1 MKIGFIG
8 CVQSSYMALN
18 TLLSM
23 KPTGVDVVAVITK
36 KESKYNSDYVNLSP
50 ICKEN
55 NIPVYFDDAQNQ
67 ERSIE
72 FMKGHDPDVIFC
84 FGWSYLLNQEFL
96 TLPKLGVIGFHP
108 AKLPKNRGR
117 HPIIW
122 ALALGLK
129 ETASTFFK
137 MDKGADS
144 GPILSQVNI
153 NIDFT
158 DDAGSLYKKII
169 STGGQQIINFTE
181 QLYNGTAEF
190 KSQDNSNANVWR
202 KRSRQD
208 GMIDWRMSAE
218 SIYNLIRA
226 LAKPYPGAEFI
237 YKENILQVWNS
248 RICDEK
254 VPSNIEPGYIFAI
267 ERNDVL
273 VKCAD
278 DSALWILDVGIG
290 TLKVGEY
297 L

>member
-8 CVQSSYMALN
+8 CVQSSQMALN

-23 KPTGVDVVAVITK
+23 KPTGVDIVAVITR
-36 KESKYNSDYVNLSP
+36 KESNFNSDYVNLSP
-50 ICKEN
+50 LCKEN
-55 NIPVYFDDAQNQ
+55 NIPVHFEDTQNK

-72 FMKGHDPDVIFC
+72 FMKGHEPDVIFC

-144 GPILSQVNI
+144 GPILSQVNVS
-153 NIDFT
+153 IDFT

-169 STGGQQIINFTE
+169 STAEQQIINFTE

-190 KSQDNSNANVWR
+190 KPQDNCNASVWR

-208 GMIDWRMSAE
+208 GLIDWRMSAE

-226 LAKPYPGAEFI
+226 LVKPYPGAEFI
-237 YKENILQVWNS
+237 YEENLLQVWSS
-248 RICDEK
+248 RVCGEK
-254 VPSNIEPGYIFAI
+254 IPSNIEPGYILAI
-267 ERNDVL
+267 EHNDVL
-273 VKCAD
+273 VKCAE
-278 DSALWILDVGIG
+278 DSALWILDVG
-290 TLKVGEY
+290 LAEVKVGEY

>member
-8 CVQSSYMALN
+8 CVQSSQMALN
-18 TLLSM
+18 TLLGM

-36 KESKYNSDYVNLSP
+36 KESNFNSDYVNLSP
-50 ICKEN
+50 LCKEN
-55 NIPVYFDDAQNQ
+55 NIPVHFEDSQNK

-72 FMKGHDPDVIFC
+72 FMKGHEPDVIFC

-96 TLPKLGVIGFHP
+96 ILPKLGVIGFHP

-144 GPILSQVNI
+144 GPILSQVDINI
-153 NIDFT
+153 NFT
-158 DDAGSLYKKII
+158 DDASSLYKKII
-169 STGGQQIINFTE
+169 STAQQQIISFTE

-190 KSQDNSNANVWR
+190 TPQDNCKASTWR

-237 YKENILQVWNS
+237 YKENVLKVWNS
-248 RICDEK
+248 RLCGEQI
-254 VPSNIEPGYIFAI
+254 PNNIEPGYILAI
-267 ERNDVL
+267 ECNDIL
-273 VKCAD
+273 VKCAGN
-278 DSALWILDVGIG
+278 SALWILGVGLG
-290 TLKVGEY
+290 EVKVGEY

>member
-8 CVQSSYMALN
+8 CVQSSQMALN
-18 TLLSM
+18 TLLGM

-36 KESKYNSDYVNLSP
+36 KESNFNSDYVNLSP
-50 ICKEN
+50 LCKEN
-55 NIPVYFDDAQNQ
+55 NIPVHFEDAQNK
-67 ERSIE
+67 ERSLE
-72 FMKGHDPDVIFC
+72 FMKGHEPDVIFC

-153 NIDFT
+153 DIDFT

-169 STGGQQIINFTE
+169 STAEQQIINFTE
-181 QLYNGTAEF
+181 QLYNGMAEF
-190 KSQDNSNANVWR
+190 KSQDNCNANVWR

-237 YKENILQVWNS
+237 YKENILQVWNA
-248 RICDEK
+248 RICSEK
-254 VPSNIEPGYIFAI
+254 VPSNIEPGYILAI

-278 DSALWILDVGIG
+278 DSALWILNVGIG
-290 TLKVGEY
+290 ALKVGEY